1 MRKEVFIGLTYG
13 DPAGIGPEILS
24 KTLKNWKFKLKPIIF
39 GSVNYLKS
47 NKLNIKNNIVFYTNN
62 KLTKLKNNLKL
73 GKLSKF
79 TGMYS
84 YECLRSAVEY
94 AKRNKKNFAL
104 VTGPVS
110 KTAIN
115 AAGIK
120 FSGQTDEIAKF
131 LNINPNNV
139 IMLFVASDLRIA
151 LFTRHIPLKEVIS
164 RITKHGLIKYISILN
179 KELKKW
185 FHIKKPKIAVLGLNP
200 HASEDGLFGSE
211 EEKIILPAIKYLKKH
226 RVNVS
231 GPFSPDSTLS
241 YAGRCYLSG
250 KKQPYDVYVSFY
262 HDQCLPMFKATA
274 GYKGLNVSLG
284 LPFIRVS
291 PDHGTAF
298 DIAGRNKASPE
309 SYMSAIK
316 LLDDLLI
323 HSY

>member
-24 KTLKNWKFKLKPIIF
+24 KALNNWKFKLKPIIF
-39 GSVNYLKS
+39 GSATYLNS
-47 NKLNIKNNIVFYTNN
+47 NKLNIKNNIKFYASN
-62 KLTKLKNNLKL
+62 KLTNLKNNLKL
-73 GKLSKF
+73 GRPSKF
-79 TGMYS
+79 TGIYS

-94 AKRNKKNFAL
+94 AKRCKKNFAL

-110 KTAIN
+110 KTAIS

-131 LNINPNNV
+131 LNINPDSV
-139 IMLFVASDLRIA
+139 IMLFVVSDLRIA
-151 LFTRHIPLKEVIS
+151 LFTRHIPLKEVHS
-164 RITKHGLIKYISILN
+164 KLTKHALIKYILILN

-185 FHIKKPKIAVLGLNP
+185 FHIKNPKIAVLGLNP
-200 HASEDGLFGSE
+200 HAGEGGLFGYE
-211 EEKIILPAIKYLKKH
+211 EKKIILPAIKYLKKH
-226 RVNVS
+226 NINIS
-231 GPFSPDSTLS
+231 GPFSPDSALAN
-241 YAGRCYLSG
+241 AGRCYLCK

-298 DIAGRNKASPE
+298 DIAGKDKASSE
-309 SYMSAIK
+309 SYMCAIK
-316 LLDDLLI
+316 FLEDLL
-323 HSY
+323 